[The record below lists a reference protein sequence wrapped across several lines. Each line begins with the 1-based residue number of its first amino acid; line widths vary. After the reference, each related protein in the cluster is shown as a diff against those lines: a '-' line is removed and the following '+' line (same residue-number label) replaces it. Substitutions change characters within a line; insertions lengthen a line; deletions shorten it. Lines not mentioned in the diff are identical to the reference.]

1 MDFKTPVR
9 AVREETKPRYRLVTS
24 HDGLAEV
31 AQDLTESKGIYLDV
45 ETYGENALDPRR
57 GEIRTLT
64 LLRERGTPWI
74 IDLKATGYDLGPV
87 ASVMAR
93 TALCAHNAL
102 FDLGFLRAKCG
113 FIPNA
118 SVLCTMMMSRL
129 INLGTNNANDLA
141 SVLKRHLDITLPK
154 ELAKSDWG
162 GLLLLDEQLDYA
174 AADVTHIP
182 NLLRALMHEMKMADL
197 KAPTALESTLL
208 PVIVAMNATGFA
220 VDVPRLEEIK
230 QRAGAR
236 ASDAAKIMAAKLGGI
251 NMASPKQ
258 LLQALRDAGH
268 AVESTDNETLQRLK
282 DTELAGG
289 ILGYRD
295 AQKLAQQAESLLK
308 AVYEGRIYATF
319 DPTST
324 RTGRFSCKTPNL
336 QNVARGEL
344 RECFI
349 APPGRSLVVCD
360 YSQVELRLAA
370 FIAKDERMLEAFKQG
385 VDLHAATAAI
395 VLDKTP
401 TDVTKQDRQLAKAV
415 NFGLIYGQSA
425 RGLVRY
431 AKSSYGVELSETR
444 AHEIRDRFFR
454 AYTGLARWHKINMD
468 RARGEA
474 FTEVRTLAGRRRL
487 LARGDAWPRFTD
499 LVNTP
504 VQGTAADAIKHA
516 LILLQGRL
524 PKGAVIV
531 ATIHDEIVVECQDE
545 DAGEV
550 PGLTKTA
557 MLDGIGKVAKDCPVE
572 VEGGIGKTWGTAK

>member
-1 MDFKTPVR
+1 
-9 AVREETKPRYRLVTS
+9 LVTS
-24 HDGLAEV
+24 RDGLTEV
-31 AQDLTESKGIYLDV
+31 AQDLTQSKGIYLDV

-87 ASVMAR
+87 GSVMAR

-113 FIPNA
+113 FVPNA
-118 SVLCTMMMSRL
+118 PVLCTMMMSRM

-141 SVLKRHLDITLPK
+141 SALKRHLDITLPK
-154 ELAKSDWG
+154 ELTTSDWG

-174 AADVTHIP
+174 AADVAHLP
-182 NLLRALMHEMKMADL
+182 NLLRALLGEVTVSNL
-197 KAPTALESTLL
+197 KGATGLECKLL
-208 PVIVAMNATGFA
+208 PVIVNMNATGFA
-220 VDVPRLEEIK
+220 VDVPRLEGIK

-236 ASDAAKIMAAKLGGI
+236 ASDAAKVMAAKLGGI

-295 AQKLAQQAESLLK
+295 AQKLTQQAESLLK

-370 FIAKDERMLEAFKQG
+370 YIAKDERMLNAFRDG
-385 VDLHAATAAI
+385 IDLHAATAGI
-395 VLDKTP
+395 VLDKAP
-401 TDVTKQDRQLAKAV
+401 ADVTKQDRQLAKAV

-431 AKSSYGVELSETR
+431 AKSSYGVELPERR
-444 AHEIRDRFFR
+444 AHEIRDKFFR
-454 AYTGLARWHKINMD
+454 AYTGLARWHKVAAQD
-468 RARGEA
+468 ARGFVSAEA
-474 FTEVRTLAGRRRL
+474 RTLLGRRQQL
-487 LARGDAWPRFTD
+487 LDGDWWPRFTR

-504 VQGTAADAIKHA
+504 VQGTAADGMKKA
-516 LILLQGRL
+516 LVRLAKAL
-524 PKGAVIV
+524 PKGAQVV
-531 ATIHDEIVVECQDE
+531 ATVHDEIVVECDE
-545 DAGEV
+545 AQAPDV
-550 PGLTKTA
+550 LTKTKTA
-557 MLDGIGKVAKDCPVE
+557 MIEGMAEIAKDCPIE
-572 VEGGIGKTWGTAK
+572 VEGGTGESWGAAK